1 MSPLPRNS
9 RWTTGVG
16 ALVAVALLA
25 DVALADKLL
34 NAAGRSKRSGL
45 PLLVMVS
52 TGAG

>member
-1 MSPLPRNS
+1 MSPLFPIP

-16 ALVAVALLA
+16 ALVAVVLLA
-25 DVALADKLL
+25 DVALADRLL
-34 NAAGRSKRSGL
+34 DAAGRSKKSGL